1 MPKLSIQQMIKKFKA
16 DYRKRS
22 KQALKPSIAV
32 RRKWNPERIA
42 GLRFD
47 PDRLQRSTTHYPEE
61 WCDFYDECEG
71 EYLKS
76 GPEPLPSIGKR
87 LFIIDLNGTII
98 YLN

>member
-22 KQALKPSIAV
+22 KQAPKPPIAV

-47 PDRLQRSTTHYPEE
+47 PDRRQRSTTHYPGF
-61 WCDFYDECEG
+61 WYDPDGDG
-71 EYLKS
+71 EYLKKS
-76 GPEPLPSIGKR
+76 GPGPLPYIQA
-87 LFIIDLNGTII
+87 IVHH
-98 YLN
+98 